1 MNFSKHDMQATLK
14 QFQLHPQDTASAQ
27 AQIALITYRLEY
39 LKTHF
44 NHNPK
49 DHHSKMGLLK
59 LVGKRKRL
67 LAYLKR
73 KDFENYK
80 TLIGKLNIRK

>member
-1 MNFSKHDMQATLK
+1 MQATLK
-14 QFQLHPQDTASAQ
+14 QFQIHPKDTASAQ

-44 NHNPK
+44 KNNPK

-59 LVGKRKRL
+59 LVGQRKRL
-67 LAYLKR
+67 LSYLKK
-73 KDFENYK
+73 KDFAGYK
-80 TLIGKLNIRK
+80 TLIAKLNIRK